1 MDCPNYRDHRETLKT
16 NIRGMNLDFTRRVLL
31 GGGSAVALDKQSL
44 VTWALGAYLQ
54 ASGLL
59 DRI

>member
-1 MDCPNYRDHRETLKT
+1 
-16 NIRGMNLDFTRRVLL
+16 MNLDFTRRVLL
-31 GGGSAVALDKQSL
+31 GGGGAVALDNQSL